1 MSYPEVV
8 SSHADAAAAAPARPS
23 HEMDAAT
30 PAPLLPDR
38 FPVARHLDPAAAL
51 AYRTSLHEHLLSA
64 DGKAAGILTLLGLMF
79 TVIARFGTPLQEILQ
94 QDATWPK
101 LAGGVRLALFAGA
114 ALGTVVQAF
123 RTISPRFPHAPPSLA
138 FFGDIAG
145 LSRDEYVRRMCG
157 LSPDAALEQILIYN
171 HTSSLILVTKF
182 RQLGLCFRFFRVCAG
197 CWVVLVVVVAWRVL
211 HG

>member
-1 MSYPEVV
+1 MSHPEVV
-8 SSHADAAAAAPARPS
+8 SSHADATAAAPARPS
-23 HEMDAAT
+23 HEMDVAT

-38 FPVARHLDPAAAL
+38 FPVARHLDPAA
-51 AYRTSLHEHLLSA
+51 
-64 DGKAAGILTLLGLMF
+64 
-79 TVIARFGTPLQEILQ
+79 P
-94 QDATWPK
+94 
-101 LAGGVRLALFAGA
+101 
-114 ALGTVVQAF
+114 
-123 RTISPRFPHAPPSLA
+123 LA
-138 FFGDIAG
+138 FFGDIAR